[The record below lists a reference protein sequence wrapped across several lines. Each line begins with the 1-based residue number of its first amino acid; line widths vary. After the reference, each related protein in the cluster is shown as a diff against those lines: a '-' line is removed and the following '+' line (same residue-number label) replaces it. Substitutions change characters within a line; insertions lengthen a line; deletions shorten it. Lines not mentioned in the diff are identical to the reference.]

1 MAVKEFRNKKKVL
14 LFSANQY
21 GYFIDHYYL
30 SFELS
35 KYCDVLVVSMNEGL
49 TEISKKDNVNVE
61 ELPHSTKFS
70 RMSSFRKYLLS
81 VPDNY
86 YDIVIASY
94 FRGICFCAHELK
106 RISNICYF
114 DVRSIDVSANWAKRL
129 LCNKIMLLES
139 LFFDNYSVISKGVA
153 EYLGLKNAFLLPL
166 GCNPQEYKSKLTGTN
181 LLYVGTL
188 NGRDI
193 YKTVE
198 AIAQL
203 PVSYRSQIRYYIVG
217 SGSQTETDRI
227 KKTIEEHAL
236 SGMVFLVGYVPT
248 ADLYQYYEKSNVG
261 ISFVPINDIY
271 TLQPPTKTL
280 EYLAAGLPVLAT
292 STKANLEILDES
304 CAFMVNDSAEDFAR
318 GLLLMVDNFD
328 QFQADKIRSKVRDYT
343 WNSIAQSILKL
354 N

>member
-1 MAVKEFRNKKKVL
+1 MKLKKIL
-14 LFSANQY
+14 LLSANQY
-21 GYFIDHYYL
+21 GHFIDHYYL
-30 SFELS
+30 SSELS
-35 KYCDVLVVSMNEGL
+35 AYCEVDVISMYEGKSVIP
-49 TEISKKDNVNVE
+49 EKDKVNVVQ
-61 ELPHSTKFS
+61 LLFSTKFS
-70 RMSSFRKYLLS
+70 RAFSFRRYLKTIKNKKYDL
-81 VPDNY
+81 
-86 YDIVIASY
+86 VIASY
-94 FRGICFCAHELK
+94 FRGICFCASELK
-106 RISNICYF
+106 RIADVCYF
-114 DVRSIDVSANWAKRL
+114 DVRSIDVSRNQIKRL
-129 LCNKIMLLES
+129 LFNKLILLES
-139 LFFDNYSVISKGVA
+139 TFFIKHSVISKGVA

-343 WNSIAQSILKL
+343 WNSIAQSVLEL